1 MKVGI
6 VIALKPSRMKDGG
19 KHAPAKRCSMLY
31 SQTQHLAMLS
41 MEALAP
47 STKIASDWINDL
59 IKIGLMLH

>member
-47 STKIASDWINDL
+47 STKIASDWR
-59 IKIGLMLH
+59 